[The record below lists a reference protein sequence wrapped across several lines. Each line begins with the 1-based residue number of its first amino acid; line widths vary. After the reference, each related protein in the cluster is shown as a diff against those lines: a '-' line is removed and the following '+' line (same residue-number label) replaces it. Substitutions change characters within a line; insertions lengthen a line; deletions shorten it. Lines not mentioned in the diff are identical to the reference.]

1 MRRKRAENPE
11 NPESPGAGES
21 PETVTDGT
29 TVQLTL
35 ISGDRDRGVRP
46 DWVLD
51 ARTRRLGRLG
61 VAAARE
67 VLRQA
72 APPGHAGTGTAA

>member
-1 MRRKRAENPE
+1 MERSEDAE
-11 NPESPGAGES
+11 SA
-21 PETVTDGT
+21 ETVTDGA

-35 ISGDRDRGVRP
+35 IAGDRDRGIRP

-67 VLRQA
+67 ALRQA
-72 APPGHAGTGTAA
+72 APRGHTSTGNAA